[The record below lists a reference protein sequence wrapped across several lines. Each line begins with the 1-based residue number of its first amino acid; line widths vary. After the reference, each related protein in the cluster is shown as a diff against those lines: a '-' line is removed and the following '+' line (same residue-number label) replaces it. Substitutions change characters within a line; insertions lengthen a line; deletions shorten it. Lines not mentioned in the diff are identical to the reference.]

1 MTSHHVLIVDD
12 DPELSGLL
20 KHFLIG
26 EGHSVSMV
34 RSGEDAEAAARSQVP
49 DLVILDVGLPG
60 ISGTEVC
67 RRLKTFCSA
76 PILFLTAASTQVDQ
90 VTGFSAGA
98 DDYVIKPFDA
108 QVLMARVRVLLSRP
122 RATASSAIVID
133 RLTVDVAGQSVLFD
147 GRYVELT
154 RYEFEVVVLLAQRL
168 GHIVSKGEL
177 LRHVWGDWYE
187 GDHVVEVTMS
197 RLRNKLESAGLN
209 RSAISTHRGLGYRLQ
224 KTLVKNE
231 S

>member
-1 MTSHHVLIVDD
+1 MADHHVLVVDD
-12 DPELSGLL
+12 DPELSSLL
-20 KHFLIG
+20 RHFLVG
-26 EGHSVSMV
+26 EGHSVSIV
-34 RSGEDAEAAARSQVP
+34 SAGEDAEAAARMRVP

-108 QVLMARVRVLLSRP
+108 QVLMARVRVLLARQKFTSP
-122 RATASSAIVID
+122 RNIVID
-133 RLTVDVAGQSVLFD
+133 SLTVDIVGQSVLFN
-147 GRYVELT
+147 GLYVELT
-154 RYEFEVVVLLAQRL
+154 RYEFDVVVLLAQRH
-168 GHIVSKGEL
+168 GNIVGKGDL
-177 LRHVWGDWYE
+177 LRHVWGEWHE

-197 RLRNKLESAGLN
+197 RLRNKLVAAGLK
-209 RSAISTHRGLGYRLQ
+209 RSAISTHRGLGYRLE
-224 KTLVKNE
+224 KNLVKDE

>member
-1 MTSHHVLIVDD
+1 MSTHHVLIVDD

-20 KHFLIG
+20 QHFLVG

-90 VTGFSAGA
+90 VIGFSAGA

-122 RATASSAIVID
+122 RAIAPSAIVVD
-133 RLTVDVAGQSVLFD
+133 GLTVDVAGQSVVFD
-147 GRYVELT
+147 GLYVELT
-154 RYEFEVVVLLAQRL
+154 RYEFEVIVLLAQRL
-168 GHIVSKGEL
+168 GQIVSKGEL
-177 LRHVWGDWYE
+177 LRLVWGDWHE
-187 GDHVVEVTMS
+187 GDHAVEVTMS
-197 RLRNKLESAGLN
+197 RLRNKLASAGLD

-224 KTLVKNE
+224 KTLVKK
-231 S
+231 